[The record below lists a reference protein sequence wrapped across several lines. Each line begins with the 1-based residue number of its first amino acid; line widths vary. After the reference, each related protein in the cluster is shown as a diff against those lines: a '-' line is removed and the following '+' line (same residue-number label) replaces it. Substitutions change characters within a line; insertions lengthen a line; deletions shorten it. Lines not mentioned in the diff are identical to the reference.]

1 MYSHHSDFPFASK
14 SSHLGEIID
23 LSVLGDNIITA
34 SSEGIV
40 ILKNGEKECHWDE
53 KGTISVAWCP
63 DGSKFAFCD
72 LHSVRIRERQS
83 GLDVASF
90 DFPYHQSDNEYSFG
104 NKICFSQAGTLIC
117 VRSLSNHER
126 SENSGQWFEIDAKTG
141 TLYGQG
147 NLKGMPRVLGRVAEQ
162 VVVVTENGTEFFEN
176 DHFFPFERHL
186 ISALLNES
194 SGLIVLEFLSLKKGG
209 KRYRTNLVEQECRH
223 VLTNEVIW
231 KQNISVG
238 HDFTRRIMVPMDNSH
253 LICFEKQTGQIGAVN
268 SKKTKLFKL
277 YTCRVPQRTP

>member
-176 DHFFPFERHL
+176 DH
-186 ISALLNES
+186 
-194 SGLIVLEFLSLKKGG
+194 
-209 KRYRTNLVEQECRH
+209 